1 MDGSLETQKP
11 LEVMGMLMT
20 CGSKIKVCTLPNF
33 FKLHN

>member
-20 CGSKIKVCTLPNF
+20 CSKIKVCTLPNF